1 MDAHAEREIAVWGG
15 KKTGLEMKEVR
26 TTTIMM

>member
-1 MDAHAEREIAVWGG
+1 MDAHAEREIAVWGE
-15 KKTGLEMKEVR
+15 KTGLEMKEVR